1 MNAGIERRMTITIRA
16 RLEDVALAG
25 LSIRAVSAFE
35 LFSQDDAMLIELA
48 VCEALNN
55 AIIHGLTDKPDESVK
70 LEIAHASDR
79 IVFRISDC
87 GPGIPEGIDNIGHVQ
102 EKSMASGG
110 RGIAIMREVMDSVTY
125 ERSKGRSILKL
136 EKMTATFA
144 SGTK

>member
-1 MNAGIERRMTITIRA
+1 MTSGLERRMTITIRA
-16 RLEDVALAG
+16 NLADVALVG
-25 LSIRAVSAFE
+25 LSVRAISEFE
-35 LFSQDDAMLIELA
+35 LFSQEDAILIELA

-55 AIIHGLTDKPDESVK
+55 AIIHGLPDKPDEFVK

-87 GPGIPEGIDNIGHVQ
+87 GPGLPEGIEKIGHPQ
-102 EKSMASGG
+102 GRSLASGG

-125 ERSKGRSILKL
+125 ERSEGRSILKL

-144 SGTK
+144 QGTA